1 MGGLGVWLRRAQD
14 KARVVTAGFQGVSMA
29 MVDGVSTQGG
39 RAGNISMMAQ
49 FDKEVADQ
57 IEVAKQI
64 VGQPL
69 PSVGIDMGF
78 DPKRINIYDR
88 VKDKKVIIIGLPKA
102 FLDPEAPEEK
112 GKGKG
117 GKGKGKGK
125 GDEKGKG
132 SNCRKG
138 GEKGKGKGGEKGKG

>member
-1 MGGLGVWLRRAQD
+1 MDKEGGLIGIPIQLQDCANQISEAWKFEEAFSLPKQISAQGMRSDMRGAVVSLMALVGVGLLGLGVWLWRAQD

-69 PSVGIDMGF
+69 PSVGIDMGY
-78 DPKRINIYDR
+78 DPKRIN
-88 VKDKKVIIIGLPKA
+88 
-102 FLDPEAPEEK
+102 
-112 GKGKG
+112 
-117 GKGKGKGK
+117 
-125 GDEKGKG
+125 
-132 SNCRKG
+132 
-138 GEKGKGKGGEKGKG
+138 